1 MSQRK
6 NKNQNIDLK
15 SEALTL
21 YVAGLS
27 TREIARRLGTS
38 KSTISRILST
48 AKHSAQST
56 PAYSSSASRS
66 EDREGGRRPEGLN
79 GDGIGEANTPSAYSS
94 SASRSEDRGGGRR
107 PEGLNGD
114 GIVEVSRSDVGV
126 NNQGA
131 DNIIN
136 KAHTAV
142 IDLIRQIQ
150 KVTDGETDV
159 AKLATAAD
167 KLSAISERIANV
179 QRIATIAN
187 DNNGMFT
194 ADFASRHKRKNN

>member
-56 PAYSSSASRS
+56 PAYSSSASLR
-66 EDREGGRRPEGLN
+66 DRPEGVN
-79 GDGIGEANTPSAYSS
+79 GDGIGE
-94 SASRSEDRGGGRR
+94 
-107 PEGLNGD
+107 
-114 GIVEVSRSDVGV
+114 VSRSDGGV

-167 KLSAISERIANV
+167 KLSAIAERIANV

-194 ADFASRHKRKNN
+194 ADFASRHKRKNS

>member
-79 GDGIGEANTPSAYSS
+79 GDGIGEANPPSAYSS
-94 SASRSEDRGGGRR
+94 SASRSEDGRR

-114 GIVEVSRSDVGV
+114 GIGEVSRSDVGV

-167 KLSAISERIANV
+167 KLSAIAERIANV